1 MAVALFRTHFVS
13 ISTKKSLNLEVKD
26 SQEGLN
32 QSSTQIMHF
41 FLLIFE
47 TRIEIIVK
55 GLRGVGVIV
64 TA

>member
-1 MAVALFRTHFVS
+1 MAVALFRTYFLS
-13 ISTKKSLNLEVKD
+13 ISARKSFNLEVKD

-47 TRIEIIVK
+47 RRIEMIVI